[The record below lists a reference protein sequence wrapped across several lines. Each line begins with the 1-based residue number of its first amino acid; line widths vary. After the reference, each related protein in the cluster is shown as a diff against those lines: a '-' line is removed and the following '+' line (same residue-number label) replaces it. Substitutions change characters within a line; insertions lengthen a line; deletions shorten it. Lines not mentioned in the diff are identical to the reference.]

1 MSRPTD
7 REEGSEK
14 GREEGKEEGRN
25 GEEKEREPKS
35 HDHVFGI
42 DDDDVSRA
50 SLNSIRDRRDLTTV
64 GIR

>member
-1 MSRPTD
+1 MR
-7 REEGSEK
+7 K
-14 GREEGKEEGRN
+14 GGKEEGRKGGREEGRREK
-25 GEEKEREPKS
+25 GEEREREPKS